1 MWLELG
7 EKSPDLCLKMG
18 IRKIIYKILDTIKVL
33 MWFPYMVFRVIIAV
47 TVIYQLDRLGINI
60 NPIVM
65 GVIAMSYAAYPILD
79 FLVGVNEEDRTEK
92 LFEEVVRNTIKT
104 EVKKRG

>member
-1 MWLELG
+1 
-7 EKSPDLCLKMG
+7 MG

-47 TVIYQLDRLGINI
+47 IVIYQLDKLGTNI
-60 NPIVM
+60 NPIVL

-79 FLVGVNEEDRTEK
+79 FLLEANEENELRK
-92 LFEEVVRNTIKT
+92 LQSEILD
-104 EVKKRG
+104 KK